1 MILAGLFL
9 IVGGVLAQTEVNGTV
24 VSQDDNQPVIGATI
38 QVVGTQIGTVTDVNG
53 NFKLSVPAGKNVLR
67 ISYVGME
74 DIEVIARKNL
84 RIVLRSGDTEL
95 DEVVVTAMGISRQQ
109 KTLGYSAQTLDNA
122 ELTQG
127 HVTDVTN
134 ALAGKVAGVQIN
146 STSSDP
152 GSANSVI
159 ISIIG

>member
-1 MILAGLFL
+1 MKRRLSMILAGLFL

-84 RIVLRSGDTEL
+84 RR
-95 DEVVVTAMGISRQQ
+95 A
-109 KTLGYSAQTLDNA
+109 
-122 ELTQG
+122 
-127 HVTDVTN
+127 
-134 ALAGKVAGVQIN
+134 
-146 STSSDP
+146 
-152 GSANSVI
+152 
-159 ISIIG
+159 